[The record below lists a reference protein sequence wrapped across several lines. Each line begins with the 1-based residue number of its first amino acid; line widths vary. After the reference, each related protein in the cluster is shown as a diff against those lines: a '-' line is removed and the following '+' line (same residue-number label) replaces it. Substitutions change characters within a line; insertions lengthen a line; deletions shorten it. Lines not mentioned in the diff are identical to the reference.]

1 MDPELKKYL
10 DRINEKQTTI
20 LQLLQKQSVKETWV
34 TAQQVRETIGWTAK
48 ELDRA
53 RKLDQITYKRAE
65 SGGYLYK
72 IESVSEQL
80 IKKTA

>member
-1 MDPELKKYL
+1 MDAELKKYL
-10 DRINEKQTTI
+10 DIINSKLTK
-20 LQLLQKQSVKETWV
+20 LLQVQPKETWV

>member
-1 MDPELKKYL
+1 MEPELKKYL
-10 DRINEKQTTI
+10 DIINSKLTK
-20 LQLLQKQSVKETWV
+20 LLQVQPKETWV
-34 TAQQVRETIGWTAK
+34 TAQQVRERIGWTAK

-53 RKLDQITYKRAE
+53 RKLDQITYKRAD

-80 IKKTA
+80 IKRTA